1 MTRRP
6 TWAFFLPLSA
16 LFVGCVLPTR
26 QDEGNP
32 AVALHSGW
40 TLHSAVPQE
49 EESSGPDAILAEVPG
64 RALSDL
70 VRAQL
75 APPPYEGTHERD
87 VQWVEDSTWWYQ
99 TSFDLPSE
107 WSSVDHGHLTLDGLD
122 TYATVSVNGQEVL
135 RADNAHRT
143 WTSDGFKLRPH
154 DNRLVV
160 RFDPVAQRG
169 LAAMQAFG
177 MALPASNEDRPIGQ
191 QTSPFTRKPGYQFG
205 WDWGPRLAG
214 PGITGSVWLHP
225 SHGRRLDPTAALPW
239 LEVLSVGKDVAQLL
253 AHEHEGWSLAWSQ
266 NDIIQ
271 QVHWHKDTLSI
282 DQPKAW
288 WPRHS
293 GDQPLYEALWTQ
305 KETGK
310 THRQWI
316 GLRTLDWREEPDA
329 FGTSFQVEVNG
340 IPIHARGA
348 NVVPPDFLDAY
359 DKEGWLNIV
368 EIARDANMNMIRVW
382 GGGVYPPDAFYD
394 ACDREG
400 ILVWQ
405 DFMFA
410 CAMVPDDEAFLENVR
425 LEAMEQV
432 VRLRAHPC
440 MALWC
445 GNNEVAKAWRDWGWQ
460 DLYDLHGQDSI
471 RVALAAS
478 HLFEEILPE
487 IVEQASDI
495 AYWASSPSLPDSS
508 GDVHAWGVWFGLEDW
523 DHYSQHGGR
532 FASEY
537 GLQSLPNVHTL
548 KDAGILSLDDEALQF
563 RQRSQMDWL
572 EPGFDGWDMMAHFMA
587 KNVGLP
593 EPGNL
598 EDWITRSQMTQAEGI
613 RQALERHRA
622 SLGRYAGSLYWS
634 LNDVWPAVSWSSVDH
649 AGRWKLA
656 HYAARRANAP
666 QMAIW
671 HRERS
676 DSLEMVVFNDK
687 PDSLRGHLSTAVCDF
702 YGDTIDSRSVNI
714 SLAGRTSKKTTIAP
728 MIEWKKNTRETY
740 LTWSLHDGTGAKT
753 CQQSALWESPDQ
765 ARLPL
770 TNVTLIRTQ
779 SGWRLESD
787 RYIPVIQLTSSMPG
801 HWSDNGMPLE
811 PGIPCDLTFVPEDS
825 MGKPIEVDFRML
837 NPKAQ

>member
-1 MTRRP
+1 M
-6 TWAFFLPLSA
+6 WA
-16 LFVGCVLPTR
+16 LFLLLSVSLGGCIFPLRPSTGPSPTS
-26 QDEGNP
+26 
-32 AVALHSGW
+32 LHSGW
-40 TLHSAVPQE
+40 TLRSVAPGDKAYPEQAEVP
-49 EESSGPDAILAEVPG
+49 AEVPG
-64 RALSDL
+64 HVLSDL
-70 VRAQL
+70 VKAQL

-99 TSFDLPSE
+99 TSFDLPPE
-107 WSSVDHGHLTLDGLD
+107 WSSTSHGHLTFKGLD
-122 TYATVSVNGQEVL
+122 TYATVHVNGQEVL
-135 RADNAHRT
+135 RSDNAHRI
-143 WTSDGFKLRPH
+143 WTSKDFELRPKGNH
-154 DNRLVV
+154 LIV

-169 LAAMQAFG
+169 LSAMKAFG
-177 MALPASNEDRPIGQ
+177 MALPASNEDRPIGK

-214 PGITGSVWLHP
+214 PGITGAVLLHAGHAR
-225 SHGRRLDPTAALPW
+225 SLDQTNALPW
-239 LEVLSVGKDVAQLL
+239 LEVLSVDKDADVAKLL
-253 AHEHEGWSLAWSQ
+253 AHGHEGWSLAWSQ

-271 QVHWHKDTLSI
+271 QVHWHKDTISI

-293 GDQPLYEALWTQ
+293 GDQPLYEALWTH

-310 THRQWI
+310 THRQLI

-340 IPIHARGA
+340 TPIHARGA
-348 NVVPPDFLDAY
+348 NVVPPDFLEAY

-368 EIARDANMNMIRVW
+368 ELARDANMNMIRVW

-410 CAMVPDDEAFLENVR
+410 CAMVPDDDAFLDNVR

-432 VRLRAHPC
+432 VRLRSHPC
-440 MALWC
+440 LALWC

-471 RVALAAS
+471 RVDRAAS
-478 HLFEEILPE
+478 HLFDEILPD
-487 IVEQASDI
+487 IVEEASDI

-537 GLQSLPNVHTL
+537 GLQSLPNIHTL

-587 KNVGLP
+587 KTVGLP
-593 EPGNL
+593 EFGNL

-622 SLGRYAGSLYWS
+622 SLGRYAGSLFWS

-666 QMAIW
+666 RMAIW

-676 DSLEMVVFNDK
+676 DSLEMVVFNDN
-687 PDSLRGHLSTAVCDF
+687 PDSLRGHLRTAVCDF

-728 MIEWKKNTRETY
+728 MIEWKKNTRDTY
-740 LTWSLHDGTGAKT
+740 LSWSLHDGTGAKT
-753 CQQSALWESPDQ
+753 CQQSALWESHDQ
-765 ARLPL
+765 TRLPL
-770 TNVTLIRTQ
+770 TNVTLVRTQ

-787 RYIPVIQLTSSMPG
+787 RYVPVIQLTSSRPG